1 MAKKKKDKKGALK
14 EHNLIAYSLMS
25 PWLLGSLLFV
35 VYPIF
40 SIIYMTFNNVYKDI
54 NGWNYDWIWFDNYT
68 FAYTNPLFYQATLG
82 FVLQVLTFLP
92 VILIASLMIARLLI
106 TDIKSKAFFRVV
118 FFLPVLLLSN
128 SVLNMFSDAGSV
140 GSLILNSDENF
151 IISMIDSYSPFLAE
165 QLIAIFGNLIQ
176 ILWFTGIPIILFIN
190 ALNKIDGSTYEA
202 AHVDGATAWQIL
214 WKITLPSMKSTSI
227 VIAVFS
233 LVQLGSFHSNPLY
246 ELLASPLTGGSSNI
260 GLAATYAF
268 SYSVIIFIFIGLIA
282 YVLRERKPK
291 LSLVFRQSMAK
302 LEQEEEAKKNE
313 E

>member
-1 MAKKKKDKKGALK
+1 MARKKKDKKGALK
-14 EHNLIAYSLMS
+14 EHNLVAYSLMS

-54 NGWNYDWIWFDNYT
+54 NGWNYEWVWLDNYT
-68 FAYTNPLFYQATLG
+68 FAFTNPLFYQAALG
-82 FVLQVLTFLP
+82 FVLQVITFLP
-92 VILIASLMIARLLI
+92 VILIASLLIARLLI
-106 TDIKSKAFFRVV
+106 TDIKNKSFFRVV
-118 FFLPVLLLSN
+118 FFIPILLLSN
-128 SVLNMFSDAGSV
+128 SILDMFNEAGSV
-140 GSLILNSDENF
+140 GTLILNSDENF
-151 IISMIDSYSPFLAE
+151 IISMIESYSPFLAK
-165 QLIAIFGNLIQ
+165 QLITIFANLIQ

-190 ALNKIDGSTYEA
+190 ALNRIDESTYEA

-214 WKITLPSMKSTSI
+214 WKITLPSMKSTAI
-227 VIAVFS
+227 VIGVFS
-233 LVQLGSFHSNPLY
+233 LVQLGSFRSNPLY
-246 ELLASPLTGGSSNI
+246 DLLASPLTGSSSNI

-282 YVLRERKPK
+282 YLLRERKPK

-302 LEQEEEAKKNE
+302 LEQQEEAKNNE